1 MTHLHRCAF
10 DHAHQTRQLRF
21 EFLRHRRGFQK
32 TLQLAGGFSPLL
44 GRIFAGNVNNTVQT
58 LLFIRLT
65 NSVAFQISEI
75 CPLEDV
81 PASRRRGVFLRPQRL
96 PRKFLLAA
104 GCCCRG
110 KGVGVPGCER
120 SSADA
125 THVQAGQRRT
135 WRMPK
140 EGLVCLD
147 MSQCRGRRR
156 ISRRAESRTCR
167 ARERGLICRDMRRC
181 TGGVDAFPGGP
192 NCTQTPHLQQRHG
205 LMHVPLVHHPDG
217 RHGGEFGPVRGLDAG
232 KRGVMC
238 RDKEKGGRITGKR
251 GVGCGSSRG

>member
-1 MTHLHRCAF
+1 MTNLHRRAF
-10 DHAHQTRQLRF
+10 DHAHQTRQLCF

-58 LLFIRLT
+58 LLFIQQT

-135 WRMPK
+135 CSHGSEK
-140 EGLVCLD
+140 EGWCAWIRL
-147 MSQCRGRRR
+147 
-156 ISRRAESRTCR
+156 
-167 ARERGLICRDMRRC
+167 
-181 TGGVDAFPGGP
+181 
-192 NCTQTPHLQQRHG
+192 
-205 LMHVPLVHHPDG
+205 
-217 RHGGEFGPVRGLDAG
+217 
-232 KRGVMC
+232 KRGVQAGQRRTWATPMM
-238 RDKEKGGRITGKR
+238 RAASLPLG
-251 GVGCGSSRG
+251 